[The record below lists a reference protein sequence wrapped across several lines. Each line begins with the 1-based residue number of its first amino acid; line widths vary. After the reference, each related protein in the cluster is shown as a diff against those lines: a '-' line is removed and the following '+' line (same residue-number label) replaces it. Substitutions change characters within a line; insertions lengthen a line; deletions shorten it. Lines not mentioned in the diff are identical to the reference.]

1 MAGWTVHPEVQ
12 SAVLREVKASRP
24 SRCGL
29 EPGGEGLW
37 HQRQSRKGYPGG
49 FLEEADSEPRW
60 DALRSPK
67 GIACQVGPGMSSGAS
82 SAQQP
87 GLRNGVGVGLAG
99 RAWPPT
105 SALGDQASPPFIL
118 QPELSGAL
126 CVEGT
131 SGFLDPGHQ
140 KRPERPTLPLHS
152 QPGRRRAVAERREV
166 QAAGPREG
174 LSLQAGTA
182 GQNRVL
188 ERL

>member
-1 MAGWTVHPEVQ
+1 MAPHFST
-12 SAVLREVKASRP
+12 
-24 SRCGL
+24 
-29 EPGGEGLW
+29 
-37 HQRQSRKGYPGG
+37 
-49 FLEEADSEPRW
+49 
-60 DALRSPK
+60 
-67 GIACQVGPGMSSGAS
+67 GA
-82 SAQQP
+82 
-87 GLRNGVGVGLAG
+87 
-99 RAWPPT
+99 
-105 SALGDQASPPFIL
+105 QAAPPFIL

-140 KRPERPTLPLHS
+140 KRPEQPTLPLHS